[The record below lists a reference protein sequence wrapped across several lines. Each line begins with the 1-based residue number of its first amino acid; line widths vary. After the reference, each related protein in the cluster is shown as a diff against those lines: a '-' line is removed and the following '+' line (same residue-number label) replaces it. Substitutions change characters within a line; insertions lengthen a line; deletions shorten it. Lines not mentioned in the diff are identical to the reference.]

1 MDFCLNPILCNVK
14 CYICQPCIL
23 PLDPHI
29 LMHVVSFLQMVWEQ
43 HSSLV
48 VMLTTKVERGRV
60 KCHQYWPELY
70 ETEDFGALQITCVK
84 EEETPSF
91 AFREFNL
98 THVETSEERHIRH
111 MQYIAWPDHGVPDDP
126 SDFLEF
132 VMKVRQNR
140 SGMVE
145 PTIVHCR

>member
-1 MDFCLNPILCNVK
+1 
-14 CYICQPCIL
+14 
-23 PLDPHI
+23 
-29 LMHVVSFLQMVWEQ
+29 MVWEQ

-60 KCHQYWPELY
+60 KCHQYWPQLY

-126 SDFLEF
+126 ADFLHF
-132 VMKVRQNR
+132 VIKVRQAR
-140 SGMVE
+140 QGMVE
-145 PTIVHCR
+145 PTVVHCRYAQWILCCYRTRQGLKFTFLLQ

>member
-1 MDFCLNPILCNVK
+1 M
-14 CYICQPCIL
+14 
-23 PLDPHI
+23 
-29 LMHVVSFLQMVWEQ
+29 QMVWEQ
-43 HSSLV
+43 QSSLV

-60 KCHQYWPELY
+60 KCHQYWPQLY

-98 THVETSEERHIRH
+98 THVETNEERHIRH

-126 SDFLEF
+126 SDFLDF
-132 VMKVRQNR
+132 VMKVRQAR
-140 SGMVE
+140 AGMVE
-145 PTIVHCR
+145 PTVVHCR